1 MHDADVKSARRTLEI
16 LELLTRVERP
26 LSFTD
31 IAELLGYPRSSLH
44 GLLRTLEQRGWIEAG
59 APDRREFTLG
69 IRAWEAGQ
77 SYRRALSLAERGR
90 PIMRRIRDELNETV
104 QMAVLEGRW
113 NVYIAKVEGS
123 QRLALQSEVG
133 RRLEAHA
140 TGLGKALLSG
150 LSDAEL
156 DERFDGVELERF
168 TPATLTAAEA
178 LRQELDRV
186 RRRGIAIDREEHT
199 PGVRCIAAPV
209 RDHRG
214 GVVAAISV
222 SIPTVRWNAATKA
235 RAEGLVAGAAGELSA
250 ALGYRPAR
258 PDSADRH
265 RSAE

>member
-26 LSFTD
+26 LTFTA
-31 IAELLGYPRSSLH
+31 IAEMLGYPRSSLH

-59 APDRREFTLG
+59 GPDRREYTLG
-69 IRAWEAGQ
+69 VRAWEAGH

-90 PIMRRIRDELNETV
+90 PYMERIRDELNETV
-104 QMAVLEGRW
+104 QMAVLDGRW
-113 NVYIAKVEGS
+113 NVYVAKVEGS

-150 LSDAEL
+150 LSGAEL
-156 DERFDGVELERF
+156 DRLLDGVELERF
-168 TPATLTAAEA
+168 TPTTLTGGDA
-178 LRQELDRV
+178 LRHELDRI
-186 RRRGIAIDREEHT
+186 RRRGIAVDREEHT

-209 RDHRG
+209 RDDGG

-222 SIPTVRWNAATKA
+222 SIPTVRWSAATRA
-235 RAEGLVAGAAGELSA
+235 RAEALVAGAAGELSA
-250 ALGYRPAR
+250 ALG
-258 PDSADRH
+258 H
-265 RSAE
+265 RV